1 MKKKSIKGELIKKL
15 SVIFAT
21 VILAAF
27 TGTHIIVNK
36 SLTKIKNT
44 SLQSIMDEQSKVITE
59 KLEVLMQTTKA
70 IATDDV
76 INNMDISFED
86 KLNKLNTYTKEL
98 NIRSIGLVDLEGNL
112 QSSDGYKNNIAQRD
126 YFINLTS
133 GKQSTYISNPA
144 FVKDSDEQ
152 IIFIGV
158 PLKNGDKIVGIMT
171 CTYDSSFLSNN
182 IKHVKYLD
190 GTGTA
195 YILNKNGLV
204 LASDKFEDVREAK
217 NYIKEAENN
226 SELKQMAEVH
236 KKMISGQKNVE
247 IFKYDSQKYI
257 AYSPIKGTDNWYY
270 VKKKY
275 KLNSDNFL

>member
-36 SLTKIKNT
+36 SLTNIKNT

-98 NIRSIGLVDLEGNL
+98 NIRSLV
-112 QSSDGYKNNIAQRD
+112 
-126 YFINLTS
+126 
-133 GKQSTYISNPA
+133 
-144 FVKDSDEQ
+144 
-152 IIFIGV
+152 
-158 PLKNGDKIVGIMT
+158 
-171 CTYDSSFLSNN
+171 
-182 IKHVKYLD
+182 
-190 GTGTA
+190 
-195 YILNKNGLV
+195 
-204 LASDKFEDVREAK
+204 
-217 NYIKEAENN
+217 
-226 SELKQMAEVH
+226 
-236 KKMISGQKNVE
+236 
-247 IFKYDSQKYI
+247 
-257 AYSPIKGTDNWYY
+257 
-270 VKKKY
+270 
-275 KLNSDNFL
+275 

>member
-204 LASDKFEDVREAK
+204 LASDKFD
-217 NYIKEAENN
+217 
-226 SELKQMAEVH
+226 
-236 KKMISGQKNVE
+236 
-247 IFKYDSQKYI
+247 
-257 AYSPIKGTDNWYY
+257 
-270 VKKKY
+270 
-275 KLNSDNFL
+275 KLQ